1 MSLDPQRCA
10 VRSQKPW
17 SAIPHAPPRSPS
29 CCAAGAGDHA
39 SQWISATIRRR
50 NRWMFD
56 RMIWRLMMNSP
67 AIKTTIPS
75 NSLSA
80 QLEQIGLRALPA
92 GLDDFLAHAAKARWS
107 PLQILEQMAQA
118 EMAER
123 SRRSLERRLRLSG
136 IKRFKP
142 MADFEWNWPSK
153 IEREVI
159 ERALTL
165 DFLPENRNLI
175 LVGRNGLG
183 KTMIAQNICHAA
195 VLAGYSVLFRSA
207 SSLLEELHRQTPEG
221 RRQKLRTYANVGL
234 LCIDE
239 VGYLSFDDKAADLL
253 YEVVNRRYE
262 RKPVILTTN
271 RPFKEWNE
279 VFPNATCIVTMLDRL
294 LHHADVTL
302 IEGDSYRVRESE
314 QEIAARRRKK

>member
-1 MSLDPQRCA
+1 
-10 VRSQKPW
+10 
-17 SAIPHAPPRSPS
+17 
-29 CCAAGAGDHA
+29 
-39 SQWISATIRRR
+39 
-50 NRWMFD
+50 
-56 RMIWRLMMNSP
+56 MNSP
-67 AIKTTIPS
+67 ILKTTTPAH
-75 NSLSA
+75 SLPA
-80 QLEQIGLRALPA
+80 QLQQIGLRALPG
-92 GLDDFLAHAAKARWS
+92 GLDDFLARATKARW
-107 PLQILEQMAQA
+107 PPRQILEQMAQA
-118 EMAER
+118 EIAER

-142 MADFEWNWPSK
+142 MADFEWNWPAK
-153 IEREVI
+153 IERDVI

-165 DFLPENRNLI
+165 DFLAEARNFILI
-175 LVGRNGLG
+175 GRNGLG

-195 VLAGYSVLFRSA
+195 VLAGYPVLFRSA
-207 SSLLEELHRQTPEG
+207 AALLEELHRQTPEG
-221 RRQKLRTYANVGL
+221 RRYKLRQYANTGL

-279 VFPNATCIVTMLDRL
+279 VFPNATCIVTLLDRL
-294 LHHADVTL
+294 LHHADVTV

-314 QEIAARRRKK
+314 QEAAARRRRK

>member
-1 MSLDPQRCA
+1 
-10 VRSQKPW
+10 
-17 SAIPHAPPRSPS
+17 
-29 CCAAGAGDHA
+29 
-39 SQWISATIRRR
+39 
-50 NRWMFD
+50 
-56 RMIWRLMMNSP
+56 MNSP
-67 AIKTTIPS
+67 ASNTMIPS
-75 NSLSA
+75 HSLSA
-80 QLEQIGLRALPA
+80 QLQQIGLRALPA
-92 GLDDFLAHAAKARWS
+92 GLDDFLARATKARWS

-118 EMAER
+118 EIAER

-142 MADFEWNWPSK
+142 MADFEWNWPAK
-153 IEREVI
+153 VEREVI

-165 DFLPENRNLI
+165 DFLPENRNLV

-207 SSLLEELHRQTPEG
+207 AALLEELHRQSPEG
-221 RRQKLRTYANVGL
+221 RRSKLRAYANVGL

-279 VFPNATCIVTMLDRL
+279 VFPNATCIVTLLDRL
-294 LHHADVTL
+294 LHHADVTVL
-302 IEGDSYRVRESE
+302 EGDSYRVRESE
-314 QEIAARRRKK
+314 QETAARRRKK

>member
-1 MSLDPQRCA
+1 MMS
-10 VRSQKPW
+10 
-17 SAIPHAPPRSPS
+17 
-29 CCAAGAGDHA
+29 
-39 SQWISATIRRR
+39 
-50 NRWMFD
+50 
-56 RMIWRLMMNSP
+56 SP
-67 AIKTTIPS
+67 ALQTTISS
-75 NSLSA
+75 NSLPA
-80 QLEQIGLRALPA
+80 QLQQIGLRSLPA
-92 GLDDFLAHAAKARWS
+92 QLDDFLARATKARWS
-107 PLQILEQMAQA
+107 PHQILEQLAQA
-118 EMAER
+118 EIAER

-142 MADFEWNWPSK
+142 MADFEWAWPTK
-153 IEREVI
+153 IERDVI

-165 DFLPENRNLI
+165 DFLPEGRNLV

-207 SSLLEELHRQTPEG
+207 AALLEELHRQSPEG
-221 RRQKLRTYANVGL
+221 RRSKLRTYANTGL

-262 RKPVILTTN
+262 RKPLILTTN

-279 VFPNATCIVTMLDRL
+279 VFPNATCIVTLLDRL
-294 LHHADVTL
+294 LHHADVTVL
-302 IEGDSYRVRESE
+302 EGNSYRIRESE
-314 QEIAARRRKK
+314 QETAARRRRK

>member
-1 MSLDPQRCA
+1 
-10 VRSQKPW
+10 
-17 SAIPHAPPRSPS
+17 
-29 CCAAGAGDHA
+29 
-39 SQWISATIRRR
+39 
-50 NRWMFD
+50 
-56 RMIWRLMMNSP
+56 MNSP
-67 AIKTTIPS
+67 APKTTTPNS
-75 NSLSA
+75 NSLVT
-80 QLEQIGLRALPA
+80 QLVQIGLRALPSE
-92 GLDDFLAHAAKARWS
+92 LDDFLARAAKARWS
-107 PLQILEQMAQA
+107 PLQILEQMVQA
-118 EMAER
+118 EVTER
-123 SRRSLERRLRLSG
+123 SRRSLERRFRLSG

-142 MADFEWNWPSK
+142 MADFEWGWPAK
-153 IEREVI
+153 IDREVI

-175 LVGRNGLG
+175 LVGRNGVG

-195 VLAGYSVLFRSA
+195 VLGGYSVVFRSA
-207 SSLLEELHRQTPEG
+207 AALLEDLHRQGPDG
-221 RRQKLRTYANVGL
+221 RRRKLRWYANVGL

-279 VFPNATCIVTMLDRL
+279 VFPNATCIATLLDRL
-294 LHHADVTL
+294 LHHADVAV

-314 QEIAARRRKK
+314 QETAARRRKK